1 VAYAV
6 EGDVRPS
13 LTGGITAM
21 KTRITELLGIEHPIV
36 QGGMQW
42 VGLAELASAVSNAG
56 GLGIVTG
63 LTQPTPEDLLKEIE
77 RCQSMT
83 DKPFGVNLTILPT
96 IKPVPYDEYAQA
108 IADSGVKIVET
119 AGRNPEPYLPLF
131 KEAGIKVIHKCT
143 SIRHSLKAEKI
154 GCDAVS
160 VDGFECAGHPGEDD
174 VTNMILLPLAARRLK
189 IPFLASGGLGDGRGL
204 AAALAMGADGINMG
218 TRFMV
223 TKEAPIHDNV
233 KQKMIEAT
241 ELDTA
246 LIYRS
251 FRNTARVFKNSV
263 AEKVVEI
270 ESRPGET
277 KFEDIQPLVQGL
289 KGRELFDGGD
299 LNKGIW
305 SAGMIV
311 GLIDDNPSC
320 EELVTRIIAEAED
333 ILSNRLR
340 EMVSG

>member
-1 VAYAV
+1 
-6 EGDVRPS
+6 
-13 LTGGITAM
+13 M
-21 KTRITELLGIEHPIV
+21 KTRITELLGIQHPVV

-56 GLGIVTG
+56 GLGIITG
-63 LTQPTPEDLLKEIE
+63 LTQPTPEDLLKEID
-77 RCQSMT
+77 RCKSMT

-96 IKPVPYDEYAQA
+96 IKPVPYEEYARA

-119 AGRNPEPYLPLF
+119 AGRNPEPFLPMF

-189 IPFLASGGLGDGRGL
+189 IPFLASGGLGDGKGL
-204 AAALAMGADGINMG
+204 AAALALGADGINMG

-233 KQKMIEAT
+233 KRRMIEAT

-251 FRNTARVFKNSV
+251 LRNTARVFKNSV
-263 AEKVVEI
+263 AEQVVEI

-277 KFEDIQPLVQGL
+277 KFEDIQPLVQGV

-299 LNKGIW
+299 LDKGIW

-311 GLIDDNPSC
+311 GLIEDNPSC
-320 EELVTRIIAEAED
+320 EDLISRIVAEAED
-333 ILSNRLR
+333 IISNRLTG
-340 EMVSG
+340 MVAG